1 MHRRSFLT
9 LSVAAAA
16 GAAVPLKV
24 RAAVPRPYSFDVW
37 PPMDN
42 AAAYVRWMQEQRG
55 EDPRYLR
62 ARFDRFLNMVG
73 NQDVWEARNKRAFLL
88 TPREEFCLPASRA
101 VIYDVNYHDIGFG
114 VTITGPRVVA
124 RMTSSVDIK
133 MGEKVLEIGTGSGY
147 QAALLAELAGTVYTI
162 EIVEPLAREAAER
175 LKRLGYGNVAT
186 RTGDGYRGWPEHAPF
201 DAIMVTA
208 APREVPQPL
217 IDQLKPG
224 GRLVVP
230 VGGQAAG
237 QSLLLIEKKPDGRI
251 TRRNIL
257 AVRFVPLTDKS
268 GRQQ

>member
-1 MHRRSFLT
+1 MERPRDAYETARARMVEEQLVRRGITDERVL
-9 LSVAAAA
+9 AAM
-16 GAAVPLKV
+16 
-24 RAAVPRPYSFDVW
+24 RRVPRHLFVPPQLTGDAYADHPLPIGSGQTISQPYIVAF
-37 PPMDN
+37 MTE
-42 AAAYVRWMQEQRG
+42 ALGLRG
-55 EDPRYLR
+55 
-62 ARFDRFLNMVG
+62 
-73 NQDVWEARNKRAFLL
+73 
-88 TPREEFCLPASRA
+88 
-101 VIYDVNYHDIGFG
+101 
-114 VTITGPRVVA
+114 
-124 RMTSSVDIK
+124 
-133 MGEKVLEIGTGSGY
+133 GESVLEIGTGSGY

-175 LKRLGYGNVAT
+175 LKRLGYGNVVT
-186 RTGDGYRGWPEHAPF
+186 QSGDGYRGWPEHAPF

-237 QSLLLIEKKPDGRI
+237 QSLLLIEKQPDGRI